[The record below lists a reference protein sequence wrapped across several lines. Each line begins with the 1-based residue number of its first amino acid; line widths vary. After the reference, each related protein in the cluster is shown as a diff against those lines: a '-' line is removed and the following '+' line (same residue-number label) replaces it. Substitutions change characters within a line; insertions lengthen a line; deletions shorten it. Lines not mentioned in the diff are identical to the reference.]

1 MEVQNG
7 KQHSNDHRGESGAP
21 QADKNLSRLTV
32 KELEMLPKLEEIEQ
46 LDGLT
51 VGGTTNISERVIAAI
66 TYQAASEVEGVAQVG
81 TSSLKRALAERL
93 GGAAGKTRGVV
104 VEAGRKEAILDI
116 AVRMFYSYP
125 VPLTVILIRQI
136 IADRLLKYCGLV
148 AKEINVKVV
157 GLEFP
162 EGVYGRVE

>member
-7 KQHSNDHRGESGAP
+7 KQHSNNHRGESVAL
-21 QADKNLSRLTV
+21 QVDKKQSWLTV
-32 KELEMLPKLEEIEQ
+32 KELEMVPKLAEIEQ
-46 LDGLT
+46 LDALN

-81 TSSLKRALAERL
+81 TSSLRRALAERL
-93 GGAAGKTRGVV
+93 GGAAGKTRGVF

-125 VPLTVILIRQI
+125 VPQTVILIRQI
-136 IADRLLKYCGLV
+136 IADRILNYCGLV

-162 EGVYGRVE
+162 ERLSGRVQ